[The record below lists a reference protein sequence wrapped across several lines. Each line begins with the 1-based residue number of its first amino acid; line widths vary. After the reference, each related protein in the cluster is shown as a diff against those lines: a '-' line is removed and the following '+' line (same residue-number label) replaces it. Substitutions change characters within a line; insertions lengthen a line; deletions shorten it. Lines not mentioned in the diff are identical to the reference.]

1 LKAAL
6 KIFIIICFTVSAS
19 VKSNAQE
26 ISILP
31 QQKQN
36 DVDRYKELVSRYK
49 QADNAQQAAFYLN
62 KIAFVYWEN
71 GNIKEAINYFLETI
85 PLNEKIRNYN
95 DIKAVYSNIALIY
108 ADIDRLD
115 LTLDYFYKALD
126 VRKKMNS
133 KFEVAAGLIDV
144 AYIHTALNQTE
155 KAIKLLDEAYALS
168 QEVNNP
174 RLILNCLKL
183 LAQNYDKLGNTAKAN
198 EYSSKFA
205 MYEKMLETQT
215 IKTEAEVKISQSQA
229 EVESEKMKR
238 EQQRLLMDLKELQA
252 KAKQDSLTYIVITKQ
267 DSLKKA
273 EDEARARQTEIDLL
287 NKDKELADTK
297 IREQEAQSRA
307 QQLIIYSAF
316 AFLALVFFA
325 TIAIYKNYRDKK
337 KANQLLNLQN
347 IEIQNQRDHIQK
359 QNENINK
366 SINYA
371 QGIQK
376 ALLPPQTNLQAIF
389 SESFIFFRPRDV
401 VSGDYYWFKELT
413 TGFGQDEKT
422 GKIAVAAIDCTGHGV
437 PGAFLSMIGYNL
449 LDDIVFRGINKPG
462 EILKELNNGIRRTLR
477 QDETE
482 NRDGMDMAL
491 CVVDLNNKIVEFSGA
506 KNPLV
511 YVANDEVFRI
521 RGDKESI
528 GGGMGYMENDFTTHS
543 IQIQHPTW
551 FYMFSD
557 GFIDQFGGADGR
569 KFMIKNFIDFLASIS
584 ILPPDQQREMLKNT
598 LKDWLGTKYT
608 QVDDILVVGFKVMP

>member
-1 LKAAL
+1 MKTAL
-6 KIFIIICFTVSAS
+6 NLFIIICFTVVAS
-19 VKSNAQE
+19 IKIDAQE

-36 DVDRYKELVSRYK
+36 DVERYKELVSRYK

-71 GNIKEAINYFLETI
+71 GNIKEAINFFLETV

-108 ADIDRLD
+108 ADMDRLD
-115 LTLDYFYKALD
+115 LTLEYFYKSLEI
-126 VRKKMNS
+126 RKKMNS
-133 KFEVAAGLIDV
+133 KFEVASGLIDV

-267 DSLKKA
+267 DSLKQA

-325 TIAIYKNYRDKK
+325 TVAIYKNYRDKK

-389 SESFIFFRPRDV
+389 SDSFIFFRPRDV

-413 TGFGQDEKT
+413 TGYGKDEKT

-449 LDDIVFRGINKPG
+449 LDDIVYRGINKPG

-491 CVVDLNNKIVEFSGA
+491 CVVDLNNKVVEFSGA

-528 GGGMGYMENDFTTHS
+528 GGGMGYMEADFTTHS
-543 IQIQHPTW
+543 IQIEHPTW